1 MSYKDV
7 VDGLTS
13 HNQRI
18 NDVIDPKQFFFGCSD
33 AGTGFLP
40 LGKIIRVSFG
50 RCVVSVLFLAE
61 FLLRTSGTH
70 IGRLIQQLAVT
81 GNIPITQ
88 LSAVS
93 LGAELAACKATVSRV
108 LWTNCVFQTREKVDA
123 VIVRVVVE
131 LAREDTMLMYLSGD
145 S

>member
-13 HNQRI
+13 HNQRS

-50 RCVVSVLFLAE
+50 RCVVSVLFLAG
-61 FLLRTSGTH
+61 FLLRTSGTY
-70 IGRLIQQLAVT
+70 IGRLIQQLTVT
-81 GNIPITQ
+81 GNIAITQ
-88 LSAVS
+88 LSTVS
-93 LGAELAACKATVSRV
+93 LGAELAAGKTAVSRM
-108 LWTNCVFQTREKVDA
+108 LGTDSIFKTREEVDT
-123 VIVRVVVE
+123 VIVRKVVE
-131 LAREDTMLMYLSGD
+131 LTGEDSMLMYLSGD
-145 S
+145 G